1 MGRRLSAKSVVG
13 HEQKWQP
20 AGIRSASLPEADP
33 TLRSSNV
40 GLGPIADTAKPLDH
54 FVVAVWPHYSRCS
67 SEKAF
72 VILKKSEAASM
83 QAVCCGR
90 CHAR

>member
-1 MGRRLSAKSVVG
+1 MSG
-13 HEQKWQP
+13 
-20 AGIRSASLPEADP
+20 LPLIATELRTSRIGSFVPIVD
-33 TLRSSNV
+33 TL
-40 GLGPIADTAKPLDH
+40 KPLDH
-54 FVVAVWPHYSRCS
+54 LVVAVWLTIKVLVG
-67 SEKAF
+67 KAF